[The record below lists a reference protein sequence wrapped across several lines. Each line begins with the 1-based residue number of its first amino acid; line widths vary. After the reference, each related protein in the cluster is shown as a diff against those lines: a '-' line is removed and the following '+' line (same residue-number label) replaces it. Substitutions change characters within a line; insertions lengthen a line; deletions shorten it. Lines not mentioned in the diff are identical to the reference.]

1 MAKTRLQYLKRR
13 TEMYFQRAKWAQRL
27 VRGGLTRYLR
37 WVHRTTRWT
46 YLDMDRYGV
55 GGDQS
60 PALLC
65 VWHETLPGTVHAL
78 KVLDRPTK
86 ALASDHA
93 DGLIVVHVIEDLG
106 FQSILL
112 STSRDK
118 TGSLKE
124 TVKWLRGGGSVS
136 VTPDGPMGPAREAK
150 AGAITMA
157 SLSGA
162 PLIPFGYATKPA
174 LRLPTWD
181 RMVLP
186 LPYGRGVLSAG
197 TPKTVA
203 RRLNETDVAALCKD
217 LGEALDAEQT
227 RCKQALRR

>member
-1 MAKTRLQYLKRR
+1 MAKTRLQYLIRR
-13 TEMYFQRAKWAQRL
+13 TEVTLQRNAWLQRIL
-27 VRGGLTRYLR
+27 RGGLTRYMR

-46 YLDMDRYGV
+46 YLDMDRYGP
-55 GGDQS
+55 GEDQS

-78 KVLDRPTK
+78 TVLERPTK

-93 DGLIVVHVIEDLG
+93 DGMIVVHLIQDLG
-106 FQSILL
+106 FESILL

-136 VTPDGPMGPAREAK
+136 VTPDGPMGPVGQAK
-150 AGAITMA
+150 AGAVTMA

-162 PLIPFGYATKPA
+162 PMIPFGYAAKPA

-181 RMVLP
+181 RMLLP

-197 TPKTVA
+197 EQIPVG
-203 RRLNETDVAALCKD
+203 RRLSEEQTAQICSTLTAAI
-217 LGEALDAEQT
+217 DAEMA
-227 RCKQALRR
+227 RCSEVLGQ